1 VVAEVIWPAQFAAT
15 GWILDLSDRFTSNMQ
30 QAYLEGPREAVEYQG
45 KVWDVPWFT
54 DAGKFYYRNDLLE
67 ESGFS
72 YPPKTWNEMKY
83 MAQKVREDA
92 GTTYSFV
99 YQGNQGEGGV
109 VDALEHEWNAGATS
123 STERGSS

>member
-1 VVAEVIWPAQFAAT
+1 
-15 GWILDLSDRFTSNMQ
+15 
-30 QAYLEGPREAVEYQG
+30 
-45 KVWDVPWFT
+45 
-54 DAGKFYYRNDLLE
+54 
-67 ESGFS
+67 
-72 YPPKTWNEMKY
+72 MKY

-123 STERGSS
+123 STERGSSYTAPTLRRGSLCGGA

>member
-1 VVAEVIWPAQFAAT
+1 
-15 GWILDLSDRFTSNMQ
+15 
-30 QAYLEGPREAVEYQG
+30 
-45 KVWDVPWFT
+45 
-54 DAGKFYYRNDLLE
+54 
-67 ESGFS
+67 
-72 YPPKTWNEMKY
+72 MKY